1 MTNIFHETERN
12 QSTVMKKWWFVCKYN
27 VTDLIHMHLIR
38 IFAFEVLSYK
48 DIKQMNKVYLMICEM
63 LQLTIIQ
70 C

>member
-12 QSTVMKKWWFVCKYN
+12 QSTVMKKWWFVCEYN